1 MAESDAKADPPTI
14 AEASSGSKPE
24 MTSQR
29 FEIKKWYTL
38 QQYIHV
44 PLHGFNCS

>member
-1 MAESDAKADPPTI
+1 MADSEAKSDPTPA

-29 FEIKKWYTL
+29 FEIKKW
-38 QQYIHV
+38 
-44 PLHGFNCS
+44 